1 MNDEHPELDHISDDR
16 LFARLTRPDPHS
28 LENLPHR
35 DETTWEYYAVHPD
48 GSLER
53 RVGGRRGIIDYL
65 NYAQDKAH
73 SVGELGTESLEDLPD
88 IEAAWIGTYDRERL
102 PDNPVANQMVQ
113 VFDLGEVGDPV
124 RGIVAFTP
132 AFYRS
137 GRGRQLV
144 GHRLA
149 LLLKIHAEIRAD
161 LDAGRKP
168 RQRLWPSEM
177 ITASRGV
184 EPNAA
189 WEEFRR
195 LRSRLAPDEKIT
207 DVIRER
213 EIHLRAGRDP
223 DHV

>member
-1 MNDEHPELDHISDDR
+1 MNDEHPELEQNSDDR
-16 LFARLTRPDPHS
+16 LFDRLTRPDPHS
-28 LENLPHR
+28 LENLPQR
-35 DETTWEYYAVHPD
+35 DEPTWEYYAVHPD
-48 GSLER
+48 GPLER
-53 RVGGRRGIIDYL
+53 RTGGRRGIIDYL

-73 SVGELGTESLEDLPD
+73 SEGELGTEPLEDLDD

-102 PDNPVANQMVQ
+102 PDNPVANHMIQ
-113 VFDLGEVGDPV
+113 VFDLGQTIGRT

-132 AFYRS
+132 AFYRA

-189 WEEFRR
+189 WEEFQR